1 MAAPQNRLRI
11 LGIWVSIIF
20 VSTSLAAEPAQK
32 EGRKMIGIAS
42 YYGREHQGR
51 RMANGHRFDEHK
63 LTAASHSLPL
73 GSRVRVTNLKNQKS
87 VVVTITDRMPKRNRR
102 IIDLSAAAAHELGL
116 IARGIGRVSVE
127 RLP

>member
-1 MAAPQNRLRI
+1 
-11 LGIWVSIIF
+11 
-20 VSTSLAAEPAQK
+20 
-32 EGRKMIGIAS
+32 MIGIAS
-42 YYGREHQGR
+42 YYGHEHQGR